1 MEWVEV
7 TAKTVEEAKEM
18 ALDQLGVDESDAEF
32 EVLEEPKAGLFGLL
46 RTQARVRAR
55 VVPTAARPKTE
66 RRERKRS
73 GGGSGGAGG
82 GGRRERPAASAPAAR
97 RRRLRPRRCGRSAWS
112 GRVRERGHGSG
123 TASGRGLGRRGSGF
137 DAPLGWAPAQSGQGR
152 STVATGGSGVTGR
165 NEHARG

>member
-82 GGRRERPAASAPAAR
+82 GGRPAAAGCGVVVGAP
-97 RRRLRPRRCGRSAWS
+97 RLGV
-112 GRVRERGHGSG
+112 GRVRAGGRDGSG
-123 TASGRGLGRRGSGF
+123 NGAKGRERRPAGLGRRGSGLGS
-137 DAPLGWAPAQSGQGR
+137 PLGWAPAQSGQGR

-165 NEHARG
+165 NWHARG